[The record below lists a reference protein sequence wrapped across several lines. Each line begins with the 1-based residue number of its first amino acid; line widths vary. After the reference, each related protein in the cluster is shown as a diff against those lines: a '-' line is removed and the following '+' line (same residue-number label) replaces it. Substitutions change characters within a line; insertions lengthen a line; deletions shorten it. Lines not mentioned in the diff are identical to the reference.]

1 MAQRRMMQEVPKADV
16 VITNPTHVAV
26 AIKYDQ
32 LKMASPV
39 VLAKGYDEV
48 AQRIKAIAAEHNIPM
63 VENIELARALAKEVE
78 IGQPIKPKWFK
89 PVAEILAAVYR
100 LRKGAA

>member
-1 MAQRRMMQEVPKADV
+1 VPKADV

-26 AIKYDQ
+26 ALKYD
-32 LKMASPV
+32 KDAMAAPV

-48 AQRIKAIAAEHNIPM
+48 AQKIKAIAAEHNIPM
-63 VENIELARALAKEVE
+63 VENIELARALAREVQV
-78 IGQPIKPKWFK
+78 GQAIKPRWFK
-89 PVAEILAAVYR
+89 PVAEILAAVYK